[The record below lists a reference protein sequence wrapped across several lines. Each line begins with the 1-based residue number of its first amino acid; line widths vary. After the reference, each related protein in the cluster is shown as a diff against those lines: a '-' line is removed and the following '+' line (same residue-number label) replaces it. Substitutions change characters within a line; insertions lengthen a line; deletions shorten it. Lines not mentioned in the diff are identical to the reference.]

1 MSKLAALTQ
10 LPADVAETFLLL
22 QQLDSCFSSGFA
34 RLSTEQHTLLNSLPG
49 LFHASPLGE
58 PLQKAISELER
69 SMFLPAH
76 FVSLAVARAALLGA
90 IHDALLVS
98 AAEVLGR
105 PLEAGGVVQRVGPAA
120 PALQGRQEAVLQW
133 LTEVALAGFARL
145 DVAVVHA
152 IESTLSSLREVPEMF
167 RLASLMVGFT
177 EELRVNLPISDPDAL
192 PLSRWVDLW
201 SRAVLLCTGLP
212 PAEVATPTTG
222 VLHPI
227 GVELRAH
234 RHALSLCVYGLY
246 EANGTWRSVRTTASA
261 WKVDVLSGPDLWQL
275 LRAKH
280 ANLLHAVAMPARL
293 ELTGSLSASGDLRRG
308 EEEKVGATIDPM
320 NLPLLPGAS
329 QIPISRV
336 QPFDRHPAQL
346 AIPIRLEGKVR
357 EQGGRLQMEGL
368 SVLPVGDINA
378 DILRKT
384 EGLVGL
390 LRFDAGCWFIQ
401 PLVAKTTG
409 KGGGLIHHASGAATK
424 IKVDRVAILKER
436 AGKLL
441 RVKS

>member
-10 LPADVAETFLLL
+10 LPADVAETLQLL
-22 QQLDSCFSSGFA
+22 QQLDSCFASGFA

-58 PLQKAISELER
+58 PLQKAILELER

-90 IHDALLVS
+90 VHDALLVS

-120 PALQGRQEAVLQW
+120 PAVQGRQEAVLQW

-167 RLASLMVGFT
+167 RLASLVVGFT

-212 PAEVATPTTG
+212 PAEVATPSTG

-246 EANGTWRSVRTTASA
+246 EADGTWRSVRSTASA

-280 ANLLHAVAMPARL
+280 ANLLQAVATPARL

-308 EEEKVGATIDPM
+308 EEKVGAAIDPF
-320 NLPLLPGAS
+320 NLPLVPGAC
-329 QIPISRV
+329 QVPISRV

-346 AIPIRLEGKVR
+346 AIPIRLEGKVSGQ
-357 EQGGRLQMEGL
+357 EGALQMAGL

-390 LRFDAGCWFIQ
+390 LRFDAGRWFIQ

-424 IKVDRVAILKER
+424 VKVDRVAILKER